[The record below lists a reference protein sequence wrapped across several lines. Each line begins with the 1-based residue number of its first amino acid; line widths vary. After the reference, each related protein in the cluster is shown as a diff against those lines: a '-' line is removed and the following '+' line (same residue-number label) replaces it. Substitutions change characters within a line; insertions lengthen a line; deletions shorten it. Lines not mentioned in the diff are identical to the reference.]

1 MLPQNAN
8 VVLLDTDRPHLEL
21 LLSPSGESGSCLRSR
36 RGNCSSLPG
45 PSTMP
50 THAAVQ
56 SVHEPDTR
64 LPPRVL
70 RPRLHS
76 EALPASVTFAYHSAS
91 LPLRASAF
99 WAGLSSASSLD
110 RSSSSICGVSHP
122 YHSPNP
128 NSRNRPQPARP
139 IYLSIKLYI
148 HTYLV
153 TPTGIFRRPPP
164 HIENPNSAPKRC
176 LPKPRAS

>member
-1 MLPQNAN
+1 MQPC
-8 VVLLDTDRPHLEL
+8 
-21 LLSPSGESGSCLRSR
+21 SPSM
-36 RGNCSSLPG
+36 N
-45 PSTMP
+45 P
-50 THAAVQ
+50 TL
-56 SVHEPDTR
+56 R

-139 IYLSIKLYI
+139 IYPSIKLYI

-153 TPTGIFRRPPP
+153 TPTGHISPPASTYRKPQQCAKALPAEAKGLLKLANEGHRKTLTPSHRLGFQVLGGTGVKSPFGPHMTEHTEPSTARP
-164 HIENPNSAPKRC
+164 
-176 LPKPRAS
+176 